1 MQNHTTPIARRGRS
15 RRFLTSACALFG
27 ILILPL
33 AGCQDLLEVDDPDI
47 VTPENLQNDLGLET
61 LRNGGLSQ
69 FTQAWTGGGAVA
81 DNFVLHSGL
90 LTDEW
95 VASGT
100 YPTRQEVDQRSIQLD
115 NGTLE
120 AMFLRLHQARAD
132 LERAAVAINENSVDA
147 SADERIPEMQVHA
160 GYMYIGFAENY
171 CSGVPFSET
180 VDSIFFGEPMTTT
193 EMLEQAVGFFD
204 DVISHPAA
212 LPDHVDLAR
221 IGKGRALLGLDRP
234 SEAAAAVSDIS
245 DDFVLHLWHSN
256 AAARTRNGVWEM
268 NVSAGRWSA
277 ADAEGVNGLPFRSA
291 DDPRV
296 PWSLVGM
303 GFDGVTE
310 LYEPGFFHGRLDR
323 VPLASGVEARLI
335 EAEADLRNG
344 QVTDWLDK
352 LNALRADF
360 AVYGALLYPDNPLSG
375 SLAPLT
381 DPGSAAAREDMLF
394 SERGFWLH
402 STGHRL
408 GDLRRLVRQYG
419 RAIESVYPSGAY
431 FKGGAYGVDVNF
443 PVPQQE
449 QNNPNFTQCLDR
461 NP

>member
-1 MQNHTTPIARRGRS
+1 
-15 RRFLTSACALFG
+15 
-27 ILILPL
+27 
-33 AGCQDLLEVDDPDI
+33 
-47 VTPENLQNDLGLET
+47 
-61 LRNGGLSQ
+61 
-69 FTQAWTGGGAVA
+69 
-81 DNFVLHSGL
+81 
-90 LTDEW
+90 
-95 VASGT
+95 
-100 YPTRQEVDQRSIQLD
+100 
-115 NGTLE
+115 
-120 AMFLRLHQARAD
+120 
-132 LERAAVAINENSVDA
+132 
-147 SADERIPEMQVHA
+147 
-160 GYMYIGFAENY
+160 
-171 CSGVPFSET
+171 VPFSET

-193 EMLEQAVGFFD
+193 EMLEQAVAFFD
-204 DVISHPAA
+204 DVIGHPAA
-212 LPDHVDLAR
+212 LPDHVGLATL
-221 IGKGRALLGLDRP
+221 GKGRALLSLDRP
-234 SEAAAAVSDIS
+234 SEAAEAVSAIS

-277 ADAEGVNGLPFRSA
+277 ADAEGANGLPFRSA
-291 DDPRV
+291 ADPRV

-310 LYEPGFFHGRLDR
+310 LYEPGFFLGRLDR

-335 EAEADLRNG
+335 EAEADLRAG
-344 QVTDWLDK
+344 RVTDWLNT

-375 SLAPLT
+375 SLAPLA
-381 DPGSAAAREDMLF
+381 DPGTDATRQDLMF

-408 GDLRRLVRQYG
+408 GDLRRLVRQYN
-419 RAIESVYPSGAY
+419 RAIDAVFPSGAY
-431 FKGGAYGVDVNF
+431 FKGGTYGADVNF